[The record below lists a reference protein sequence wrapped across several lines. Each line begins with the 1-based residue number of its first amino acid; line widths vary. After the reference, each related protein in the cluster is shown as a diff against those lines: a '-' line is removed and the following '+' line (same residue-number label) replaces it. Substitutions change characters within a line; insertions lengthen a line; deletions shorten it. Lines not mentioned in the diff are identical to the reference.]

1 MTAKQQ
7 WLVVLGIVAVLG
19 GGAFAASHFLKDEL
33 TNVTTGSD
41 APGFA
46 AATLDTPAKMKSLS
60 DYRGEVILLNIW
72 ATWCLPCREEMPEIE
87 RLHQEL
93 GPKGLKIVAVSV
105 DNAGEEP
112 KVREF
117 AKEFKLNFEI
127 LHDASGSIQGIYR
140 TTGVPETFIIDRDG
154 VVRKRIIGHVDLTQ
168 NYDGN
173 KRLLEQLLAQPKS

>member
-7 WLVVLGIVAVLG
+7 WLVVLAIVAVLG

-46 AATLDTPAKMKSLS
+46 AATITAPATMKSLS
-60 DYRGEVILLNIW
+60 NYRGEVVLLNIW
-72 ATWCLPCREEMPEIE
+72 ATWCGPCRIEMPAIE

-93 GPKGLKIVAVSV
+93 GAKGLKIVAVSV
-105 DNAGEEP
+105 DNAGEEA
-112 KVREF
+112 KIREF
-117 AKEFKLNFEI
+117 VQEFKLNFEV

-140 TTGVPETFIIDRDG
+140 TTGVPETFIIDREG
-154 VVRKRIIGHVDLTQ
+154 VVRKRIIGHDDLTN

>member
-1 MTAKQQ
+1 MTVKQQ
-7 WLVVLGIVAVLG
+7 WLVVLGIVAVLA
-19 GGAFAASHFLKDEL
+19 GGAVTASHFLKDEL

-46 AATLDTPAKMKSLS
+46 AQTIATTPQMKSLS
-60 DYRGEVILLNIW
+60 NYRGEVVLLNIW

-105 DNAGEEP
+105 DNAGTEQQIRDF
-112 KVREF
+112 V
-117 AKEFKLNFEI
+117 KEFGLSFEV
-127 LHDASGSIQGIYR
+127 LHDATGAIQSIYR

-154 VVRKRIIGHVDLTQ
+154 VVRKRLIGHLDLTQ

-173 KRLLEQLLAQPKS
+173 KRLLEQLLAAPRS